1 MRSIIH
7 RSLRAA
13 TAACALLLAAACAAA
28 PPAADAPPVDAST
41 RLQPMT
47 WTAESPAG
55 EIAEWAYRGCRRAPG
70 GKIPC
75 LERTLVALIDQTGI
89 AKSMAVLEAL
99 APMDAEVRDNGHPLA
114 HGLGISAYRGQQTMA
129 ATFAACPTSQ
139 MSGCPHGVIQGY
151 FLDLAGQGR
160 QIGAAEL
167 DALCAPH
174 RGLQFIFFQCGHGMG
189 HGLMAVHQNYL
200 PMALESCDLV
210 TEAFIRESC
219 YGGVFMENVMHV
231 THPHQTAGGHAVTQ
245 GGGHGGGH
253 APADAHAAHASAPA
267 DPHAAH
273 GGQHAAGGHA
283 GHAAAPAMAHG
294 EWKGLDRD
302 DPLFPCNAVAE
313 KYHDECYGMQTSA
326 ILFFNNGDVAATARL
341 CDTAPEASRPRCFM
355 SLGRDVA
362 ALAGQQHGRMID
374 LCQRSGGTAGGQG
387 KVWCVRG
394 AVETLVNQS
403 ADPQD
408 GIRFCRAV
416 EGEETK
422 ADCYRAVGGFMQ
434 ALLPA
439 GEPRARQCASA
450 EPDFVAVCRRGAG
463 IDPTSGQD

>member
-1 MRSIIH
+1 MHLTMH

-13 TAACALLLAAACAAA
+13 AAACALLLSAACAGA
-28 PPAADAPPVDAST
+28 PPAASAPTVDAST
-41 RLQPMT
+41 RLQPMS
-47 WTAESPAG
+47 WTAESPTG

-75 LERTLVALIDQTGI
+75 LERTLVALIDQVGI
-89 AKSMAVLEAL
+89 ARSMAVLEAL
-99 APMDAEVRDNGHPLA
+99 VPMDAEVRDNGHPLA

-160 QIGAAEL
+160 EIGSAEL

-174 RGLQFIFFQCGHGMG
+174 AAQQFTWFQCGHGMG
-189 HGLMAVHQNYL
+189 HGLMAVHQNHL
-200 PMALESCDLV
+200 PMALASCDQV
-210 TEAFIRESC
+210 TNAFIRESC
-219 YGGVFMENVMHV
+219 YGGAFMENVMNV
-231 THPHQTAGGHAVTQ
+231 THPHQTAGGHAATQ
-245 GGGHGGGH
+245 GGGHAGH
-253 APADAHAAHASAPA
+253 GAPAP

-273 GGQHAAGGHA
+273 GDAHAAADAHA
-283 GHAAAPAMAHG
+283 GHGAAPAMEHG

-302 DPLFPCNAVAE
+302 DPLYPCNVMAE
-313 KYHDECYGMQTSA
+313 KYLDACYGMQTSA
-326 ILFFNNGDVAATARL
+326 ILFFNDGNVAATARL
-341 CDTAPEASRPRCFM
+341 CDTAPAAFRTRCFM

-362 ALAGQQHGRMID
+362 ALGAQDHARLID
-374 LCQRSGGTAGGQG
+374 LCRRSGDAAGGQG
-387 KVWCVRG
+387 RVWCVRG

-416 EGEETK
+416 GEADTK

-450 EPDFVAVCRRGAG
+450 EPDFVAACRRGAG
-463 IDPTSGQD
+463 VEPAGS